1 MRIRLTRRL
10 AEHING
16 IDLSRRAVGD
26 LIDLS
31 QRDGEMLV
39 AEGWALAVPVERN
52 GDRRR
57 ARTDRARDSERLPDK
72 RRS

>member
-1 MRIRLTRRL
+1 M
-10 AEHING
+10 ADQVDG
-16 IDLSRRAVGD
+16 IDLSHRAVGD
-26 LIDLS
+26 ILDLS

-57 ARTDRARDSERLPDK
+57 ALADAMGNSEGLSSK